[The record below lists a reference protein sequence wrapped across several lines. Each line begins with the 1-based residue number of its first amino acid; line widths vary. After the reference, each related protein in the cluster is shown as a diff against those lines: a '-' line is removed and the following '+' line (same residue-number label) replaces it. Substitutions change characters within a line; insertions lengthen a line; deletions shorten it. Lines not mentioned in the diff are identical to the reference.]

1 MTKTD
6 ITINDYLQILPNY
19 EFPERNILVALGS
32 QDIESGVNAFQYDAD
47 GKEPEDWI
55 RRRDLAE
62 ARMWDFAA
70 GLANISGGTRKL
82 ESRSIT
88 DKGFQVSG
96 DDRARWQA
104 EADRLRSKWG
114 DTGGRSDI
122 YNASFYW

>member
-1 MTKTD
+1 MAQT
-6 ITINDYLQILPNY
+6 ITINQYLQILPNY
-19 EFPERNILVALGS
+19 EFPERNILVALGG
-32 QDIESGVNAFQYDAD
+32 QNIDSGVDAFQYDAD
-47 GKEPEDWI
+47 GSEPIEWQ
-55 RRRDLAE
+55 RKRDLAE

-104 EADRLRSKWG
+104 EADRLRAKWG
-114 DTGGRSDI
+114 ESHEQSDI
-122 YNASFYW
+122 YDATLLW